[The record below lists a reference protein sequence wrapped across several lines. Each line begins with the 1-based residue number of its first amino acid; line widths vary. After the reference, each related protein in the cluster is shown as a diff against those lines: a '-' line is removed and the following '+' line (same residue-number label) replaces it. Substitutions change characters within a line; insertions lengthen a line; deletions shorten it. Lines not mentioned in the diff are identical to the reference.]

1 MSTSKRIYELDYRRS
16 LAEATR
22 MKIADAARKL
32 FVQNGYATTSIKSIA
47 AEAGVSEPTVY
58 ARFGNKK
65 AIIEA
70 IMDSMDTEAGVF
82 ELLKALRAASADPGK
97 QLDLI
102 VEFDLRLFERNLDFY
117 QLASQASSSEPELG
131 AILEVGKARGR
142 AGRAVVLQ
150 AGEDAGV
157 LRPGLSVVDASDI
170 FCAIV
175 NPVTYREMV
184 VNCGWGPDR
193 FEAWSKSAVRQLL
206 LVEG

>member
-1 MSTSKRIYELDYRRS
+1 MPTSKRIYDLDYRRS

-22 MKIADAARKL
+22 IKIADAAKKL
-32 FVQNGYATTSIKSIA
+32 FVQNGYAVTSIKAIA

-70 IMDSMDTEAGVF
+70 IIDSMDIDAGVF
-82 ELLKALRAASADPGK
+82 ELLEAVRAEVGNPGK

-102 VEFDLRLFERNLDFY
+102 VEFDLRLFERNLDVY
-117 QLASQASSSEPELG
+117 MVASQTSSSEPELG
-131 AILEVGKARGR
+131 AILEEAKARGR
-142 AGRAVVLQ
+142 AGRVVVLK

-157 LRPGLSVVDASDI
+157 LRPELSVVDANDI
-170 FCAIV
+170 YYAIV
-175 NPVTYREMV
+175 NPATYREMV
-184 VNCGWGPDR
+184 VNCGWAPDR
-193 FEAWSKSAVRQLL
+193 FEAWMKSAVRLLL